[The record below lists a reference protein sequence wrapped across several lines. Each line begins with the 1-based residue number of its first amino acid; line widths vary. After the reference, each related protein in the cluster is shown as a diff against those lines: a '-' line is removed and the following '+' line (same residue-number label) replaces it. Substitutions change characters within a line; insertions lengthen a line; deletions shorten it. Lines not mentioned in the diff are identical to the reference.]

1 VIEATSPTSPKKKKR
16 GFVKLTN
23 LEKTHEYLKKPSKG
37 FSKNINEQRKGKS
50 LKNLQMNET
59 CLGFQSRV

>member
-1 VIEATSPTSPKKKKR
+1 VIEAASPTSPKKKKR

-23 LEKTHEYLKKPSKG
+23 LEKTRVSKKTSKG
-37 FSKNINEQRKGKS
+37 VSYNFNEQRKGK
-50 LKNLQMNET
+50 LLRNLQMKET